1 MIVDQSEK
9 FGGRPYACLSADPFR
24 LFINNNG
31 MVDLGFSGNPFTWSN
46 NRDGV
51 HLIKERLDRGL
62 ASSQWIHLFSSFSVQ
77 HLPAITSDHNA
88 LLLQTTTPL
97 NNLPR
102 PFKFEEF
109 WTKDPSC
116 RNVISTAWSSVF
128 VGSPAY
134 SLTKKLKATKNA
146 LKTWNKH
153 HFGHIQSRI
162 STLTR
167 QLDIIQQSTTSE
179 QSLQAEISI
188 KQDLTNLFLQ
198 EEIFWKNKSRET
210 WLTCKDL
217 NTKFFH
223 TSTLI
228 KRRRNAITTLKLPSG
243 AWVSDRAS
251 IGSSFTNHFSSLFAL
266 LCLLLIMIY

>member
-198 EEIFWKNKSRET
+198 EEILWKNKSRET